1 MRLDFTKQFDVNK
14 AKAYLDKLIK
24 DQSKC
29 ELTKPREVRSLSQ
42 NSYLHVCIT
51 LYAIEFGY
59 SLIEAKTLLKRECD
73 FMRYEKHNTTFL
85 KETKKLDSKELTQ
98 FIEWIRNY
106 SSLNGCYIPT
116 SEEYLENKFNID
128 RDIDKLKQ
136 YL

>member
-1 MRLDFTKQFDVNK
+1 MKFDFKKQFDINK
-14 AKAYLDKLIK
+14 ARVYLEKLIK

-29 ELTKPREVRSLSQ
+29 DLTKPRETRSLSQ

-59 SLIEAKTLLKRECD
+59 TLMEAKTLLKRDCD
-73 FMRYEKHNTTFL
+73 FMRYEKHNVTFL
-85 KETKKLDSKELTQ
+85 KETKKMDSKELTD

-106 SSLNGCYIPT
+106 SSVNGCYIPT
-116 SEEYLENKFNID
+116 SDEYLENKFNID
-128 RDIDKLKQ
+128 KEIDNYKS

>member
-1 MRLDFTKQFDVNK
+1 MKLDLSKQFDINK
-14 AKAYLDKLIK
+14 ARTYLEKLIK

-29 ELTKPREVRSLSQ
+29 DLSKPRESRSLSQ

-59 SLIEAKTLLKRECD
+59 SLMEAKTLLKRECD
-73 FMRYEKHNTTFL
+73 FMRYEKHNVTFL
-85 KETKKLDSKELTQ
+85 KETKKMDSKELTD

-116 SEEYLENKFNID
+116 SSEYLENKFNID
-128 RDIDKLKQ
+128 KEIDSYKS